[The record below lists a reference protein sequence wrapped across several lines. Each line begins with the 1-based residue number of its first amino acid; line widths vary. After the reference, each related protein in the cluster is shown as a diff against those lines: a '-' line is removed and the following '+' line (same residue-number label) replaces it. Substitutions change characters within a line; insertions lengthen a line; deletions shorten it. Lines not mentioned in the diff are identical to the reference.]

1 MYTCTDYVFKIIQYY
16 IVLTGSCQINAV
28 ELGAWARGWARVE
41 VEGGAGA
48 GARVGAGLGR
58 G

>member
-16 IVLTGSCQINAV
+16 IVLTGSCQINAA

-48 GARVGAGLGR
+48 RVGAGLWR